1 MNEKWTRQ
9 CVCFLFE
16 YPDKS
21 DNPRISEVPK
31 SVKYRAI
38 CYQRF
43 DKTTPCPL
51 TSQYLTHVLLY
62 ESETSAFSAGALES
76 RFTTA
81 NGWTW
86 KRLEDKN
93 WSVLST
99 TTSCS
104 FAVFSSNYLVLRTLY
119 DCWSQVPTNGNSK
132 QQLLVKKLRWWDSWV
147 PHSWT
152 D

>member
-62 ESETSAFSAGALES
+62 ESETSAFSAGGHTQ
-76 RFTTA
+76 TT
-81 NGWTW
+81 
-86 KRLEDKN
+86 
-93 WSVLST
+93 
-99 TTSCS
+99 
-104 FAVFSSNYLVLRTLY
+104 
-119 DCWSQVPTNGNSK
+119 
-132 QQLLVKKLRWWDSWV
+132 
-147 PHSWT
+147 
-152 D
+152 